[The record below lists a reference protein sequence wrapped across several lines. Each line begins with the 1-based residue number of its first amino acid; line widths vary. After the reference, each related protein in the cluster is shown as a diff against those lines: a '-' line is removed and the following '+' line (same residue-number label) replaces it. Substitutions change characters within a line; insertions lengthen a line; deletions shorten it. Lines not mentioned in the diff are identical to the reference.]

1 MTMDNEKLETMGGNE
16 IMEKAE
22 DEILVETYTMIQRKV
37 SEIKSEVGREISVKN
52 VESRKTLAAERDHYT
67 DSIFGEVKK
76 KLSAYKKTDSY
87 VQYLKQSI
95 ASARET
101 LGELTTIYVSRPDV
115 DIVKWIAD
123 DVYVRQDLRIILGG
137 LIAESDGLTVDYTF
151 DKKLKQERDKF
162 ETMLISMNEQAKQV
176 DNL

>member
-1 MTMDNEKLETMGGNE
+1 MDNERLDIAKKTELWDQ
-16 IMEKAE
+16 AE

-52 VESRKTLAAERDHYT
+52 VESRKTVASERDHYT

-76 KLSAYKKTDSY
+76 KLNAYKKTESY

-95 ASARET
+95 ASAKET
-101 LGELTTIYVSRPDV
+101 LGELTQIYVARPDV
-115 DIVKWIAD
+115 ETVRNLVD
-123 DVYVRQDLRIILGG
+123 DVSVRQDLRIILGG

-151 DKKLKQERDKF
+151 DKKLRQERDKF
-162 ETMLISMNEQAKQV
+162 EMMLAAMSNDQK
-176 DNL
+176 

>member
-1 MTMDNEKLETMGGNE
+1 MDNERLDIAKKTELWDQ
-16 IMEKAE
+16 AE

-52 VESRKTLAAERDHYT
+52 VESRKTVASERDHYT

-76 KLSAYKKTDSY
+76 KLNAYKKTDSY

-95 ASARET
+95 ASAKET
-101 LGELTTIYVSRPDV
+101 LGELTQIYVARPDV
-115 DIVKWIAD
+115 ETVRNLVD
-123 DVYVRQDLRIILGG
+123 DVSVRQDLRIILGG

-151 DKKLKQERDKF
+151 DKKLRQERDKF
-162 ETMLISMNEQAKQV
+162 EMMFAAMSNDQK
-176 DNL
+176 

>member
-1 MTMDNEKLETMGGNE
+1 MDNERLDIAKKTELWDQ
-16 IMEKAE
+16 AE

-52 VESRKTLAAERDHYT
+52 VESRKTVASERDHYT

-76 KLSAYKKTDSY
+76 KLNAYKKTDSY

-95 ASARET
+95 ASAKET
-101 LGELTTIYVSRPDV
+101 LGELTQIYVARPDV
-115 DIVKWIAD
+115 DTVRNLVD
-123 DVYVRQDLRIILGG
+123 DVSVRQDLRIILGG

-151 DKKLKQERDKF
+151 DKKLRQERDKF
-162 ETMLISMNEQAKQV
+162 EMMLAAMSNDQK
-176 DNL
+176 

>member
-1 MTMDNEKLETMGGNE
+1 MDNERLKEIKKVILDEAENE
-16 IMEKAE
+16 ILE
-22 DEILVETYTMIQRKV
+22 ETYTLIQQKV

-52 VESRKTLAAERDHYT
+52 VESRKTVLSEREHYT

-101 LGELTTIYVSRPDV
+101 LGELTQIYVSRPDV
-115 DIVKWIAD
+115 DIVKKLVD
-123 DVYVRQDLRIILGG
+123 DVSVRQDLRIILGG
-137 LIAESDGLTVDYTF
+137 LIAESDGLTVDFTF

-162 ETMLISMNEQAKQV
+162 EVLLSAVSSENTK
-176 DNL
+176 

>member
-1 MTMDNEKLETMGGNE
+1 MDNERLDIAKKTELWDQ
-16 IMEKAE
+16 AE

-52 VESRKTLAAERDHYT
+52 VESRKTVASERDHYT

-76 KLSAYKKTDSY
+76 KLNAYKKTESY

-95 ASARET
+95 ASAKET
-101 LGELTTIYVSRPDV
+101 LGELTQIYVARPDV
-115 DIVKWIAD
+115 DTVRNLVD
-123 DVYVRQDLRIILGG
+123 DVAVRQDLRIILGG

-151 DKKLKQERDKF
+151 DKKLRQERDKF
-162 ETMLISMNEQAKQV
+162 EMMLAAMSNDQK
-176 DNL
+176 

>member
-1 MTMDNEKLETMGGNE
+1 MDNERLDIAKKTELWDQ
-16 IMEKAE
+16 AE

-52 VESRKTLAAERDHYT
+52 VESRKTVASERDHYT

-76 KLSAYKKTDSY
+76 KLNAYKKTDSY

-95 ASARET
+95 ASAKET
-101 LGELTTIYVSRPDV
+101 LGELTQIYVARPDV
-115 DIVKWIAD
+115 ETVRNLVD
-123 DVYVRQDLRIILGG
+123 DVSVRQDLRIILGG

-151 DKKLKQERDKF
+151 DKKLRQERDKF
-162 ETMLISMNEQAKQV
+162 EMMLAAMSNDQK
-176 DNL
+176 

>member
-1 MTMDNEKLETMGGNE
+1 MDNERLDIAKKTELWDQ
-16 IMEKAE
+16 AE

-52 VESRKTLAAERDHYT
+52 VESRKTVASERDHYT

-76 KLSAYKKTDSY
+76 KLNAYKKTESY

-95 ASARET
+95 ASAKET
-101 LGELTTIYVSRPDV
+101 LGELTQIYVARPDV
-115 DIVKWIAD
+115 DTVRNLVD
-123 DVYVRQDLRIILGG
+123 DVSVRQDLRIILGG

-151 DKKLKQERDKF
+151 DKKLRQERDKF
-162 ETMLISMNEQAKQV
+162 EMMLAAMSNDQK
-176 DNL
+176 

>member
-1 MTMDNEKLETMGGNE
+1 MDNEKLDIAKKTELWDQ
-16 IMEKAE
+16 AE

-52 VESRKTLAAERDHYT
+52 VESRKTVASERDHYT

-76 KLSAYKKTDSY
+76 KLNAYKKTESY

-95 ASARET
+95 ASAKET
-101 LGELTTIYVSRPDV
+101 LGELTQIYVARPDV
-115 DIVKWIAD
+115 DTVRNLVD
-123 DVYVRQDLRIILGG
+123 DVAVRQDLRIILGG

-151 DKKLKQERDKF
+151 DKKLRQERDKF
-162 ETMLISMNEQAKQV
+162 EMMLAAMSNDQK
-176 DNL
+176 

>member
-1 MTMDNEKLETMGGNE
+1 MDNEKLNIAKKTELWDQ
-16 IMEKAE
+16 AE

-52 VESRKTLAAERDHYT
+52 VESRKTVASERDHYT

-76 KLSAYKKTDSY
+76 KLNAYKKTESY

-95 ASARET
+95 ASAKET
-101 LGELTTIYVSRPDV
+101 LGELTQIYVARPDV
-115 DIVKWIAD
+115 ETVRNLVD

-151 DKKLKQERDKF
+151 DKKLRQERDKF
-162 ETMLISMNEQAKQV
+162 EMMLAAMSNDQK
-176 DNL
+176 

>member
-1 MTMDNEKLETMGGNE
+1 MDNEKLKEIKKVILDEAENE
-16 IMEKAE
+16 ILE
-22 DEILVETYTMIQRKV
+22 ETYTLIQQKV

-52 VESRKTLAAERDHYT
+52 VESRKTVLSEREHYT

-76 KLSAYKKTDSY
+76 KLNAYKKTESY

-101 LGELTTIYVSRPDV
+101 LGEITQIYVARPDV
-115 DIVKWIAD
+115 DIVKKLVD
-123 DVYVRQDLRIILGG
+123 DVSVRQDLRIILGG
-137 LIAESDGLTVDYTF
+137 LVAESDGLTVDFTF

-162 ETMLISMNEQAKQV
+162 EVMLSALSS
-176 DNL
+176 DNSK

>member
-1 MTMDNEKLETMGGNE
+1 VDNERLKEIKKVILDEAENE
-16 IMEKAE
+16 ILE
-22 DEILVETYTMIQRKV
+22 ETYTLIQQKV

-52 VESRKTLAAERDHYT
+52 VESRKTVLSEREHYT

-76 KLSAYKKTDSY
+76 KLNAYKKTDSY

-101 LGELTTIYVSRPDV
+101 LGELTQIYVSRPDV
-115 DIVKWIAD
+115 DIVKKLVD
-123 DVYVRQDLRIILGG
+123 DVSVRQDLRIILGG
-137 LIAESDGLTVDYTF
+137 LIAESDGLTVDFTF

-162 ETMLISMNEQAKQV
+162 EVMLSAVSSENTK
-176 DNL
+176 

>member
-1 MTMDNEKLETMGGNE
+1 MDNEKLNIAKKTELWDQ
-16 IMEKAE
+16 AE

-52 VESRKTLAAERDHYT
+52 VESRKTVASERDHYT

-76 KLSAYKKTDSY
+76 KLNAYKKTDSY

-95 ASARET
+95 ASAKET
-101 LGELTTIYVSRPDV
+101 LGELTQIYVARPDV
-115 DIVKWIAD
+115 DTVRNLVD
-123 DVYVRQDLRIILGG
+123 DVAVRQDLRIILGG

-151 DKKLKQERDKF
+151 DKKLRQERDKF
-162 ETMLISMNEQAKQV
+162 EMMLAAMSNDQK
-176 DNL
+176 

>member
-1 MTMDNEKLETMGGNE
+1 MDNEKLNIAKKTELWDQ
-16 IMEKAE
+16 AE

-52 VESRKTLAAERDHYT
+52 VESRKTVASERDHYT

-76 KLSAYKKTDSY
+76 KLNAYKKTDSY

-95 ASARET
+95 ASAKET
-101 LGELTTIYVSRPDV
+101 LGELTQIYVARPDV
-115 DIVKWIAD
+115 DTVRNLVD
-123 DVYVRQDLRIILGG
+123 DVSVRQDLRIILGG

-151 DKKLKQERDKF
+151 DKKLRQERDKF
-162 ETMLISMNEQAKQV
+162 EMMLAAMSNDQK
-176 DNL
+176 

>member
-1 MTMDNEKLETMGGNE
+1 MDNERLDIAKKTELWDQ
-16 IMEKAE
+16 AE

-52 VESRKTLAAERDHYT
+52 VESRKTVASERDHYT

-76 KLSAYKKTDSY
+76 KLNAYKKTESY

-95 ASARET
+95 ASAKET
-101 LGELTTIYVSRPDV
+101 LGELTQIYVARPDV
-115 DIVKWIAD
+115 ETVRNLVD
-123 DVYVRQDLRIILGG
+123 DVAVRQDLRIILGG

-151 DKKLKQERDKF
+151 DKKLRQERDKF
-162 ETMLISMNEQAKQV
+162 EMMLAAMSNDQK
-176 DNL
+176 

>member
-1 MTMDNEKLETMGGNE
+1 MDNEKLNIAKKTELWDQ
-16 IMEKAE
+16 AE

-52 VESRKTLAAERDHYT
+52 VESRKTVASERDHYT

-76 KLSAYKKTDSY
+76 KLNAYKKTESY

-95 ASARET
+95 ASAKET
-101 LGELTTIYVSRPDV
+101 LGELTQIYVARPDV
-115 DIVKWIAD
+115 DTVRNLVD
-123 DVYVRQDLRIILGG
+123 DVSVRQDLRIILGG

-151 DKKLKQERDKF
+151 DKKLRQERDKF
-162 ETMLISMNEQAKQV
+162 EMMLAAMSNDQK
-176 DNL
+176 

>member
-1 MTMDNEKLETMGGNE
+1 MDNERLKEIKKVILDEAENE
-16 IMEKAE
+16 ILE
-22 DEILVETYTMIQRKV
+22 ETYTLIQQKV

-52 VESRKTLAAERDHYT
+52 VESRKTVLSEREHYT

-76 KLSAYKKTDSY
+76 KLNAYKKTDSY

-101 LGELTTIYVSRPDV
+101 LGELTQIYVSRPDV
-115 DIVKWIAD
+115 DIVKKLVD
-123 DVYVRQDLRIILGG
+123 DVSVRQDLRIILGG
-137 LIAESDGLTVDYTF
+137 LIAESDGLTVDFTF

-162 ETMLISMNEQAKQV
+162 EVMLSAVSSENTK
-176 DNL
+176 